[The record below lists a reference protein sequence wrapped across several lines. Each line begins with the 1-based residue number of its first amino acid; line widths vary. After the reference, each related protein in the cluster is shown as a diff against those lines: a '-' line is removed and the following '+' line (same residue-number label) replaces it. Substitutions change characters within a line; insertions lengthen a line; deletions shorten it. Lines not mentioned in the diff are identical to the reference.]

1 MVGEDN
7 EREKNIRIRDTFTHS
22 GIPKTTKLE
31 AIIYMPGTWCRPMQ
45 ALSLIPQSLRVHMSF
60 VHDLEGLFSR
70 YPPPSP
76 SLILLLPPLP
86 QGSLS
91 CVGRDYRV
99 LSYRAVCPKVFHYLH
114 IVQ

>member
-7 EREKNIRIRDTFTHS
+7 EREKNTRIRDTFTHS

-31 AIIYMPGTWCRPMQ
+31 AVIYMPGTWCRPMQ

-60 VHDLEGLFSR
+60 VHDLEGLFSW
-70 YPPPSP
+70 
-76 SLILLLPPLP
+76 LPPLP